1 MKMEL
6 GKKKKESAR
15 PEITVK
21 KGKIGYTDSYKYV
34 GDQYDKTGK
43 NMSKIVKK
51 TEKAKYIAEEV
62 KRQGSYVRVGS
73 ADTSVRILLLDTVVK
88 PTLLSNTE
96 TWININKEEMEKVN
110 QVHYM
115 VLKKVFEQRENT
127 PYYGIL
133 METGYWPYSYVIIY
147 KRLMLYH
154 NLIHSE
160 ERRVAR
166 KIVINQIN
174 GKGKGYTWYGGV
186 EEWLNKLELT
196 GSEEEVLKITKS
208 KWKKEVKEQLD
219 KWVKEE
225 LEEKKKQM
233 KKLRFTNTNG
243 RQEYIEK
250 CKMEQVKKIMKF
262 RLNMTELKSNFKG
275 KYKDTICPA
284 CEEEEETT
292 EHVIECKEYQRLI
305 PQNGNE
311 EDVGAPINEEKMDNL
326 KWLIETAKRIEEIEE
341 TRKWLT

>member
-1 MKMEL
+1 MGNLKVIEGMEAKMQFLEETKRFTFNNDSGKTEIMKMEL
-6 GKKKKESAR
+6 GKKRKESAR

-96 TWININKEEMEKVN
+96 TWINVNKEEMEKVN

-160 ERRVAR
+160 ER
-166 KIVINQIN
+166 
-174 GKGKGYTWYGGV
+174 KGK
-186 EEWLNKLELT
+186 
-196 GSEEEVLKITKS
+196 
-208 KWKKEVKEQLD
+208 
-219 KWVKEE
+219 
-225 LEEKKKQM
+225 
-233 KKLRFTNTNG
+233 
-243 RQEYIEK
+243 
-250 CKMEQVKKIMKF
+250 
-262 RLNMTELKSNFKG
+262 
-275 KYKDTICPA
+275 
-284 CEEEEETT
+284 
-292 EHVIECKEYQRLI
+292 
-305 PQNGNE
+305 
-311 EDVGAPINEEKMDNL
+311 
-326 KWLIETAKRIEEIEE
+326 
-341 TRKWLT
+341 